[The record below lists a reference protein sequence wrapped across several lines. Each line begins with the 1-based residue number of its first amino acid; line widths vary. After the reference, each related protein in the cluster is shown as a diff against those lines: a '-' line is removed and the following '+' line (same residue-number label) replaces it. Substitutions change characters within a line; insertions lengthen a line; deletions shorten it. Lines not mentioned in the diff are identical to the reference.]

1 MEKQKTT
8 TADID
13 QMNKQDADNVW
24 GHFHNCFVCRFSYLE
39 IDERLYYCSLKGEPI
54 GANYE
59 LCEKNDCKHI
69 QIK

>member
-1 MEKQKTT
+1 MGKQKTT

-13 QMNKQDADNVW
+13 QIKQDADNEW
-24 GHFHNCFVCRFSYLE
+24 GHFHNCFVCQFSYLE

-59 LCEKNDCKHI
+59 LCKKNDCKHI